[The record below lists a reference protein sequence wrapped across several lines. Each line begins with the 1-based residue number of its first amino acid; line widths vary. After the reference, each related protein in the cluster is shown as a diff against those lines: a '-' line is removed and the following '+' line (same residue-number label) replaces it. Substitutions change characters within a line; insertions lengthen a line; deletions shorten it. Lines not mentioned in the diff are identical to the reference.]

1 MTREHKLALIV
12 GFALVLVLGVL
23 ISDHFSKARQVEMAG
38 ATDIKPPTARE
49 MGAGGNGARLIPAGI
64 AGSQQPPTSGR
75 NDLMALP
82 GVMPLPQDPPVT
94 RQIAMGG
101 GSPSPLVSAT
111 QVAPYPAP
119 DGYHNDPGAAATPS
133 STPPVPQIPLTRY
146 DVKEGDTLY
155 RIASKTYGDAKL
167 WEKIRD
173 YNKEKLGS
181 SGALR
186 QGVTLLLPPKDV
198 LLGKPYVPPVA
209 QTPSNQP
216 NGQQPGQF
224 NGPSTLRGD
233 QTPMTPVTAKPS
245 DFKEYTV
252 KEGDTL
258 VAIARKQLNSGKR
271 FAEIIEANKGTL
283 DDPESLTVGM
293 KLRIPVK

>member
-38 ATDIKPPTARE
+38 ATDIKPPTARD
-49 MGAGGNGARLIPAGI
+49 MGAGSNGARLIPAGI
-64 AGSQQPPTSGR
+64 AGSQQPPVAGR
-75 NDLMALP
+75 NDLVQLP
-82 GVMPLPQDPPVT
+82 GVMPLPQDPANS
-94 RQIAMGG
+94 RQLAMGG
-101 GSPSPLVSAT
+101 GGAPSPLVST
-111 QVAPYPAP
+111 REVAPYPAP
-119 DGYHNDPGAAATPS
+119 DGYHNDPGTNNVPQ
-133 STPPVPQIPLTRY
+133 STPAVAQIPLTRY

-181 SGALR
+181 GGALR

-198 LLGKPYVPPVA
+198 LLGKPYTPPTA
-209 QTPSNQP
+209 PIQQI
-216 NGQQPGQF
+216 GQQPGQF
-224 NGPSTLRGD
+224 TSPSTLRGD
-233 QTPMTPVTAKPS
+233 QPPAQTPIAAKS
-245 DFKEYTV
+245 TDFKEYVV

-258 VAIARKQLNSGKR
+258 TAIARKQLNSGKR

-293 KLRIPVK
+293 KLRIPAK